1 MNNLIWVF
9 FEVRFFAVRS
19 VGLFRELAYNVARFT
34 FKGITRVLKHVRIF
48 FCSHYRCEG
57 LVNMNTCT

>member
-1 MNNLIWVF
+1 MNILIFGVF
-9 FEVRFFAVRS
+9 EFRFFAVRS